1 MMRSMKGTCSTSGT
15 PRPGESSL
23 GGATICAM
31 SPPAMSISVLNS
43 RSSSL
48 PTTGSARRRV
58 PCSQVE
64 TTPAWPA
71 AVICR
76 RSAVCSWS
84 WLFFAAM
91 VSAGTSTAASAMTTR
106 TAAPHAR
113 SRSRRPGS
121 GRSLGIE
128 KSSGS
133 LAALLR
139 FVISLSLRSAPSGG
153 LEGCGGILAIEVRPA
168 RRLVHRVLG
177 HVVAVLLVRED
188 QVREAVEDQD
198 VAERIDSEDSM
209 ADAADAVHQD
219 DRSEEHTYELQ
230 SLMRNSYAVFCLKKK
245 KI

>member
-1 MMRSMKGTCSTSGT
+1 MLWCLFFFFKQKTAYEMRISDW
-15 PRPGESSL
+15 SSD
-23 GGATICAM
+23 
-31 SPPAMSISVLNS
+31 
-43 RSSSL
+43 
-48 PTTGSARRRV
+48 
-58 PCSQVE
+58 
-64 TTPAWPA
+64 
-71 AVICR
+71 
-76 RSAVCSWS
+76 VCSS
-84 WLFFAAM
+84 DL
-91 VSAGTSTAASAMTTR
+91 
-106 TAAPHAR
+106 
-113 SRSRRPGS
+113 S

-139 FVISLSLRSAPSGG
+139 FVISLSFRSAPSGG

-219 DRSEEHTYELQ
+219 DDAQLVVGVAEVAQHEELGDGVRS
-230 SLMRNSYAVFCLKKK
+230 
-245 KI
+245 